1 MFSSRGKKR
10 WFLDLPVTKYNRSI
24 NEFTDLLV
32 KNRRH
37 LYRYDGN
44 GSGCLSWCRKVVMD
58 FAEAGLVAEEA
69 GEIFA
74 QFLDDVRQ
82 NKSVGYFIPEDEGIF
97 L

>member
-1 MFSSRGKKR
+1 
-10 WFLDLPVTKYNRSI
+10 
-24 NEFTDLLV
+24 
-32 KNRRH
+32 
-37 LYRYDGN
+37 
-44 GSGCLSWCRKVVMD
+44 MD